1 MTNLFAKLSTS
12 YRNTAPFIIFLCI
25 SVASVFSS
33 AVQANDKQ
41 VTDTVKQAVVKIY
54 TTINAPDYFTPWTV
68 LNSEQSSGSG
78 SIIAKQR
85 ILTNAHVVAD
95 ASYIQVQRQ
104 NDPNKFRAQVEFIA
118 HETDLAI
125 LTVEDPAFFEG
136 STPLKIGKLPETQET
151 VQTFGFP
158 RGGNT
163 LSFTKGV
170 LSRVEHQQYAHSSG
184 YFLAGQIDA
193 AINPGNS
200 GGPVIVDGKIV
211 GVVMQANFSANTEN
225 QGYFV
230 PPSVVKHVLKDIE
243 DGSYDGFRSTGLST
257 QSMDS
262 PALRSLYKLSAEQ
275 SGVLV
280 TRVADNSPAL
290 ELVKA
295 GDVILKV
302 DGFDVSDNG
311 TIIFRGDQRTH
322 FKYALDQY
330 HYDDPVEMRIL
341 RAGEE
346 KDITITALNQV
357 RSSTLVR
364 EERFDEL
371 PEYYIYGG
379 VVFVPLSMN
388 LIQRWGSDWHRK
400 APIRFLERRLEPSSK
415 EQEEAVVALTVLPA
429 RVNLGFHDWSNWV
442 IDSINGEKIVNFS
455 HLVKM
460 LDSNTKDHIII
471 SNKNGYQMVIDHK
484 IAIETRDQVLQRYR
498 IPSYHSEGLLEQ

>member
-1 MTNLFAKLSTS
+1 MIKLPAKRSTS
-12 YRNTAPFIIFLCI
+12 FFHIIFLTFFI
-25 SVASVFSS
+25 SANFLCT
-33 AVQANDKQ
+33 AQANEKQAIDK
-41 VTDTVKQAVVKIY
+41 VKQAVVKIY

-78 SIIAKQR
+78 SIIAEQR

-104 NDPNKFRAQVEFIA
+104 NDPNKFRARVEFIA

-125 LTVEDPAFFEG
+125 LTVEDPTFFKG

-151 VQTFGFP
+151 VRTFGFP

-163 LSFTKGV
+163 LSVTKGV

-211 GVVMQANFSANTEN
+211 GVVMQANFSENTEN

-230 PPSVVKHVLKDIE
+230 PPSVVKHVLTDIK
-243 DGSYDGFRSTGLST
+243 DGSYDGFRPTGIST

-262 PALRSLYKLSAEQ
+262 PALKSRYKLSEEQ
-275 SGVLV
+275 TGVLV
-280 TRVADNSPAL
+280 TRVADNSPAKGQ
-290 ELVKA
+290 VSA
-295 GDVILKV
+295 GDVILKI
-302 DGFDVSDNG
+302 DGFDISDNG

-330 HYDDPVEMRIL
+330 HYDDPIELQVL
-341 RAGEE
+341 RNGEE
-346 KDITITALNQV
+346 KDIKITALSQAKNQ
-357 RSSTLVR
+357 TLVR

-388 LIQRWGSDWHRK
+388 LIQRWGPSWHKK
-400 APIRFLERRLEPSSK
+400 APIRFLQQRFEASSK
-415 EQEEAVVALTVLPA
+415 KREEVVVAITVLPA
-429 RVNLGFHDWSNWV
+429 RVNLGFHDWNNWIV
-442 IDSINGEKIVNFS
+442 DSVNGEPIVNFA
-455 HLVKM
+455 HLAKT
-460 LDSNTKDHIII
+460 LDSNQNEHVVLNDKD
-471 SNKNGYQMVIDHK
+471 GYQMVIDHK
-484 IAIETRDQVLQRYR
+484 MAIDTRDQVLQRYR
-498 IPSYHSEGLLEQ
+498 IPSHHSNGLFEK